1 MNEFLFFLLGLII
14 GDLSGVVMI
23 CFAIFDKLTDSNLL
37 QGYLGKHEK
46 KNN

>member
-1 MNEFLFFLLGLII
+1 MNGFLFFLLGLII
-14 GDLSGVVMI
+14 GGLFGVVVI
-23 CFAIFDKLTDSNLL
+23 CFVIFDRLTDNNLL